1 VLLKRMS
8 IADGLTIANGLC
20 GLAAIIVALGGTQV
34 LGTHGHALSQ
44 ARFLT
49 CAALIVTGGIIDL
62 FDGVVARRRGTS
74 GLGTQL
80 DAMCDI
86 LTFAVAPAA
95 VLIASSVDQPTAYR
109 AMTIV
114 VAALFV
120 TAAMLR
126 LARHATDTAGH
137 ATSFCG
143 LPVPPASLATLAVLH
158 IQPGPLFTL
167 FTVILLACLMI
178 SELPYPHPN
187 LPGLVALT
195 LYLTITFVALATN
208 LISHRVVLALALAII
223 LAPMVVSAL
232 KRHSYLATV
241 NPTNTP
247 QDTGIT
253 LITVANTSA
262 PAFPPELSKR

>member
-1 VLLKRMS
+1 MLLRRMA

-20 GLAAIIVALGGTQV
+20 GFAAIIVALSGTQV
-34 LGTHGHALSQ
+34 LAVHGQGLSQ

-49 CAALIVTGGIIDL
+49 CAALIVAGGIIDL
-62 FDGVVARRRGTS
+62 FDGVVARQRGTS

-80 DAMCDI
+80 DAMSDI

-95 VLIASSVDQPTAYR
+95 VLIASSVDQPIPYR
-109 AMTIV
+109 AITIIA
-114 VAALFV
+114 AALFV

-126 LARHATDTAGH
+126 LARHATNTAGH

-143 LPVPPASLATLAVLH
+143 LPVPPASLATLAVIH

-178 SELPYPHPN
+178 SEVPYPHPN
-187 LPGLVALT
+187 LPGLVAVT
-195 LYLTITFVALATN
+195 LYLSISFAALATN
-208 LISHRVVLALALAII
+208 LISHRVVLVLGLAII
-223 LAPMVVSAL
+223 LAPLLLNAV
-232 KRHSYLATV
+232 KRHSHLATA
-241 NPTNTP
+241 NPTNAT
-247 QDTGIT
+247 QDAEIA
-253 LITVANTSA
+253 LITVANGSA